1 MNVIKRIFYV
11 IISLVIALIPEI
23 VMYLTYEMI
32 QPTTDTARVLLLGL
46 FWFGGGSL
54 CLLFAFFGFMFFVF
68 THPTSKR

>member
-11 IISLVIALIPEI
+11 IISLVIALIPEM

-32 QPTTDTARVLLLGL
+32 QPTTDIARVLLLGL

-54 CLLFAFFGFMFFVF
+54 CLLFASFGFLFFI